1 MNPENTL
8 LGLLT
13 GGRYT
18 QSSDLPT
25 AKQVGSSAIDVI
37 IEADN
42 KRKSR
47 VLFESGKNIFGKPT
61 DKFTQG
67 DLDNLVMGLI
77 SPRGVLPKSSKVDDI
92 IDKIKNDP
100 HSPIFLPRTLPVK
113 ERAEFYGKTIGQA
126 QRGDPEEA
134 MVKVQKALGGGVLG
148 GAIEPMGDILNRMYF
163 YAGRYPGNMGVT
175 REKIDRVLSYL
186 KHPYGFA
193 KEHKENVI
201 SNARFSKVPVKEYE
215 NNLNKALKE
224 YGKAHSNLPANYNEV
239 QELIKEANE
248 EFAEQNWKKVIENLE
263 TVKGY
268 MDEGVESFTKRI
280 LK

>member
-13 GGRYT
+13 GGRYM

-25 AKQVGSSAIDVI
+25 ARQVGSSAIDKI
-37 IEADN
+37 IESDN
-42 KRKSR
+42 KRRGK

-61 DKFTQG
+61 EEFTQG

-77 SPRGVLPKSSKVDDI
+77 SPRGALPKSSKVDDI

-126 QRGDPEEA
+126 QRGKPEEA
-134 MVKVQKALGGGVLG
+134 MVKVQKELGGGVLSA
-148 GAIEPMGDILNRMYF
+148 AIEPMGDIFNRMYS
-163 YAGRYPGNMGVT
+163 YAGRYPGSIGVAK
-175 REKIDRVLSYL
+175 EKINRVLSYL

-215 NNLNKALKE
+215 KNVNKALKE
-224 YGKAHSNLPANYNEV
+224 YGKAHSELPAHHNEV
-239 QELIKEANE
+239 QRLIKEANE
-248 EFAEQNWKKVIENLE
+248 EFARQNWNKVVENLE
-263 TVKGY
+263 IIKGY

>member
-1 MNPENTL
+1 
-8 LGLLT
+8 
-13 GGRYT
+13 
-18 QSSDLPT
+18 
-25 AKQVGSSAIDVI
+25 
-37 IEADN
+37 
-42 KRKSR
+42 
-47 VLFESGKNIFGKPT
+47 
-61 DKFTQG
+61 
-67 DLDNLVMGLI
+67 
-77 SPRGVLPKSSKVDDI
+77 
-92 IDKIKNDP
+92 
-100 HSPIFLPRTLPVK
+100 
-113 ERAEFYGKTIGQA
+113 
-126 QRGDPEEA
+126 
-134 MVKVQKALGGGVLG
+134 
-148 GAIEPMGDILNRMYF
+148 MYF